1 MMGAE
6 AAPRPMTTTILD
18 RWRLPLAARS
28 DERELLDAEVLDA
41 QDLAVNLRE
50 LAMLNRLP
58 GGVGASLAAIA
69 RLADGRRDLRVLDAG
84 TGGGD
89 MALAMARH
97 GRTGAAAGR
106 WRVTALDSSAEVLSL
121 AAARIGGDADV
132 RLERGNVL
140 ALPFE
145 DAAFDVAHA
154 SLLLHH
160 LDPADAAT
168 ALAELR
174 RVARLGVVI
183 NDLRRGWLPYAI
195 TALAVRGLCR
205 GRYTRHDGV
214 ASVRRAYTLP
224 ELDDLCAAAG
234 LRVAARSSALLPR
247 IVTVAVAA
255 T

>member
-1 MMGAE
+1 
-6 AAPRPMTTTILD
+6 MTTTFLD

-28 DERELLDAEVLDA
+28 DERELLDAVVLDA
-41 QDLAVNLRE
+41 HHLAVNLRE

-58 GGVGASLAAIA
+58 GGVGASLAAISA
-69 RLADGRRDLRVLDAG
+69 LADGRRDLSVLDAG

-97 GRTGAAAGR
+97 GRTRAGAGA
-106 WRVTALDSSAEVLSL
+106 WRVTALDSSADVLAL
-121 AAARIGGDADV
+121 AAARVGGDAEV
-132 RLERGNVL
+132 HLERGTVL
-140 ALPFE
+140 ALPFD

-160 LDPADAAT
+160 LDPADAVI
-168 ALAELR
+168 ALIELR

-183 NDLRRGWLPYAI
+183 NDLRRGWLPYAM

-205 GRYTRHDGV
+205 GRYTRHDGL
-214 ASVRRAYTLP
+214 ASVRRAYTLR
-224 ELDDLCAAAG
+224 ELDDLLAAAG
-234 LRVAARSSALLPR
+234 LRVAARSAAFLPR

-255 T
+255 A

>member
-1 MMGAE
+1 MSAE
-6 AAPRPMTTTILD
+6 AAPRPMTTTFLD
-18 RWRLPLAARS
+18 RWRLPLAVRS
-28 DERELLDAEVLDA
+28 DERELLDGPSLDRH
-41 QDLAVNLRE
+41 DLAVNLRE

-58 GGVGASLAAIA
+58 GGVDASLAAITG
-69 RLADGRRDLRVLDAG
+69 LADGRRDLHVLDAG

-97 GRTGAAAGR
+97 GRIGAGAGR
-106 WRVTALDSSAEVLSL
+106 WRVTALDSSAEVLAL
-121 AAARIGGDADV
+121 AAARTGGDADV
-132 RLERGNVL
+132 RLERGSVL
-140 ALPFE
+140 ALPFD

-160 LDPADAAT
+160 LDPADAVA
-168 ALAELR
+168 ALGELR

-195 TALAVRGLCR
+195 TALTVRGLCR

-214 ASVRRAYTLP
+214 ASVRRAYTLG
-224 ELDDLCAAAG
+224 ELGDLLTAAG
-234 LRVAARSSALLPR
+234 LRIVARSAPLLPR
-247 IVTVAVAA
+247 VVTVAVDA